1 MIASAD
7 LWRLLKA
14 NPALVCAAALAA
26 TATLIYVL
34 PWIWILHTQLIHE
47 IRVIDLAQRD
57 FVNYWMA
64 ARMTLSGTEM
74 GLFTHDIY
82 FAHLQELFGKNIEIR
97 SWSYPPHFLLMLW
110 PLGYLDYEL
119 ALAVFLAGSLAL
131 FVASIVIF
139 RAKMAPQSN
148 GAIVACAVFGFA
160 VMQLDATQNG
170 FLTAAFLLL
179 GLAWMKER
187 PLLAGLTFACLTIK
201 PQLGFLI
208 PVLLLWDRNWPA
220 FLWSAAFAL
229 ALVGASAALFG
240 IESWGSYLTQTLA
253 YQRTVMT
260 DWYGVFLLM
269 MPTAFGS
276 ARALGATPATA
287 MLVQWPV
294 SIAGAALV
302 AWLLS
307 RERDPLHRCFIA
319 VCGTFVI
326 TPYAF
331 NYDMGALSAIAA
343 MVASAPVMVGRRAA
357 ATVIAGIAAMS
368 AIVLNLGR
376 AGLPIAPLLLML
388 GLLLLAPRE
397 HRTALAGFWRF
408 ALERD
413 VFSGKEVRR
422 EGDGRAEDQR
432 EQRHA
437 PQ

>member
-1 MIASAD
+1 MAGA
-7 LWRLLKA
+7 WQRFKA
-14 NPALVCAAALAA
+14 NPPLVCTAALAVA
-26 TATLIYVL
+26 AAVIYVL
-34 PWIWILHTQLIHE
+34 PWAWLLQTQLVHDM
-47 IRVIDLAQRD
+47 RMIDLAQRD

-64 ARMTLSGTEM
+64 ARMTLSGTEHD
-74 GLFTHDIY
+74 LFTHDIY
-82 FAHLQELFGKNIEIR
+82 FARLQQLFGSDIEIR
-97 SWSYPPHFLLMLW
+97 SWSYPPHFLLLLW

-119 ALAVFLAGSLAL
+119 ALAVFLAGTLAL
-131 FVASIVIF
+131 FVAAVLVF
-139 RAKMAPQSN
+139 RANLAPQSN
-148 GAIVACAVFGFA
+148 GAIVACALFGFV

-170 FLTAAFLLL
+170 FLTAAFLLF

-187 PLLAGLTFACLTIK
+187 PLLAGFAFACLTIK

-208 PVLLLWDRNWPA
+208 PVLLLWDRNWLA
-220 FLWSAAFAL
+220 FAWSAGFTA
-229 ALVGASAALFG
+229 ALVAASVALFG
-240 IESWGSYLTQTLA
+240 IESWGAYLTDTLA

-269 MPTAFGS
+269 MPTAFGG
-276 ARALGATPATA
+276 ARALGATPDTA
-287 MLVQWPV
+287 MLIQWPV
-294 SIAGAALV
+294 SIAAAGLV

-307 RERDPLHRCFIA
+307 RERDPLHRCFIV

-343 MVASAPVMVGRRAA
+343 MVASAPTMAGRRAA
-357 ATVIAGIAAMS
+357 ATVIAGVAALS
-368 AIVLNLGR
+368 AIVVNLGR
-376 AGLPIAPLLLML
+376 AGLPIAPLLLIV
-388 GLLLLAPRE
+388 GLLLVAPRQQ
-397 HRTALAGFWRF
+397 RAVLAGFWRF
-408 ALERD
+408 ALERE